1 MPHNPF
7 HGLMQPGQRPSMQF
21 QQLNQAYQSDPRRIL
36 GQTLMGQGA
45 SSAPVRTPL
54 QGLGRLS
61 SALVGAYL
69 QRKAGDAQTARETEM
84 TNQIMGMLGP
94 NVAPGVRAAVAGNPA
109 AAQSALMAAQFAPTT
124 TSQLRNMG
132 DFSAVE
138 TITTNPLTGAS
149 SSSLGTPVQRR
160 APTKPDVITFVNPD
174 DPSDLRSVLTNDP
187 QFTAVSQQLIDAGYI
202 ERPGGGTSVSVN
214 PSINIAN
221 EKGKTFATEEAKAAV
236 QTIKSLRE
244 QVAGE
249 SDLITRLNI
258 ADRLL
263 EAGTETGPIT
273 NLTMPIRNLGKQL
286 GFLNDQQIRDLNNQ
300 QVLTAAFNYIIP
312 RMRVVG
318 SGATSDFEARL
329 FTSATANMGNTS
341 QANQALVKSMQALV
355 ERRANILKAMETYA
369 KKNNS
374 LIGFAEFADQN
385 VPPALKAYMTDQ
397 EYDLAVENG
406 ELKIGDL
413 YFNGR
418 TGTFEIYEEDA

>member
-7 HGLMQPGQRPSMQF
+7 HGLTQPGQRPSFQF

-69 QRKAGDAQTARETEM
+69 QRKAGDAQTAREAQM
-84 TNQIMGMLGP
+84 TDQIMGMLGP

-132 DFSAVE
+132 DFTAVE
-138 TITTNPLTGAS
+138 TTTTNPLTGATS
-149 SSSLGTPVQRR
+149 TSLGTPVQRR

-187 QFTAVSQQLIDAGYI
+187 NFATVTQQLIDNGYI
-202 ERPGGGTSVSVN
+202 ERKGGTSVSVN
-214 PSINIAN
+214 PTIALGQ
-221 EKGKTFATEEAKAAV
+221 EQETAFAEAAA
-236 QTIKSLRE
+236 KSAVARIDKLSE
-244 QVAGE
+244 QVQND

-258 ADRLL
+258 ADSLL
-263 EAGTETGPIT
+263 EAGTDTGPIDT
-273 NLTMPIRNLGKQL
+273 ITMPIRNLGRQL
-286 GFLNDQQIRDLNNQ
+286 GFLNDEQSRQLNNQ
-300 QVLTAAFNYIIP
+300 QVLTAAFNFIIP
-312 RMRVVG
+312 RMRVAG

-329 FTSATANMGNTS
+329 FSSATANMSNTP
-341 QANQALVKSMQALV
+341 QANKALVKSMQALV
-355 ERRANILKAMETYA
+355 ERRAKILEAMETYA
-369 KKNNS
+369 KENKD
-374 LIGFAEFADQN
+374 LVGFAKFVDET
-385 VPPALKAYMTDQ
+385 VPPALKAYVTD
-397 EYDLAVENG
+397 EEFDAAVENG
-406 ELKIGDL
+406 ELKNGDL
-413 YFNGR
+413 YFNGI

>member
-1 MPHNPF
+1 MALNPRQML
-7 HGLMQPGQRPSMQF
+7 GLGNTRPSMQY
-21 QQLNQAYQSDPRRIL
+21 QQLNQAFQSDPRRIL

-69 QRKAGDAQTARETEM
+69 QRKAGDAQVERESEM
-84 TNQIMGMLGP
+84 TNQIMGMLP
-94 NVAPGVRAAVAGNPA
+94 ANATAQQRAFAAANPA
-109 AAQSALMAAQFAPTT
+109 AFAQIAGQAQFMPTNEAFVRQAEGGGTLYGTRSTSAFGPSSESVAGFAAAPK
-124 TSQLRNMG
+124 
-132 DFSAVE
+132 
-138 TITTNPLTGAS
+138 
-149 SSSLGTPVQRR
+149 
-160 APTKPDVITFVNPD
+160 PTKPDVITFVNPD

-202 ERPGGGTSVSVN
+202 ERQGGGTSVSVN

-221 EKGKTFATEEAKAAV
+221 EKAQTFATEEAKAAV

-249 SDLITRLNI
+249 SDLTTRLNI

-263 EAGTETGPIT
+263 KAGTETGPIT

-329 FTSATANMGNTS
+329 FTSATANMGNTP

-385 VPPALKAYMTDQ
+385 VPPALEAYMTDQ
-397 EYDLAVENG
+397 EYDSAVENG
-406 ELKIGDL
+406 ELKNGDL
-413 YFNGR
+413 YFNGL